1 MIATLER
8 LVGTTAET
16 EESVDEF
23 FG

>member
-8 LVGTTAET
+8 LVGTTTET
-16 EESVDEF
+16 EESVDDY